1 MKRMVILYEKK
12 KKNRYSGKDLLKTKV
27 LTVATS

>member
-1 MKRMVILYEKK
+1 MKRMVILYEK